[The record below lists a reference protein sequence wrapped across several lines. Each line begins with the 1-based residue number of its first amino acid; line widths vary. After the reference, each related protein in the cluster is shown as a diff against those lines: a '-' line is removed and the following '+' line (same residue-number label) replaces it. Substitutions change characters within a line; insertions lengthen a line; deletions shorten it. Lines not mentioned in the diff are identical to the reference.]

1 MLAPPARAI
10 QKEPR
15 LPRRGRIA
23 TLTLIVVLAIG
34 VSACGSSSSSSSS
47 TSANGSGA
55 ATTAQGTTSLPKT
68 KFLLH
73 AGLAFGAF
81 HHFIYK
87 PYKAGN
93 LTGGGLFSHKLNL
106 VKAGLAGL
114 FAYHEV
120 KLALVD
126 AKSSPLLT
134 KLLSPL
140 TALASE
146 LQSLGTK
153 LKGGTIDGAAIEGAN
168 SRVAVTSAASQAAG
182 ATVSETTPSA
192 SQLAGG

>member
-1 MLAPPARAI
+1 MPV
-10 QKEPR
+10 
-15 LPRRGRIA
+15 RGRIA
-23 TLTLIVVLAIG
+23 TLALIVVLALG
-34 VSACGSSSSSSSS
+34 VSACGSSSS
-47 TSANGSGA
+47 TSGSAGGG
-55 ATTAQGTTSLPKT
+55 ATTTHTSLPKT
-68 KFLLH
+68 KFILH

-87 PYKAGN
+87 PYKAGK
-93 LTGGGLFSHKLNL
+93 LTGGGIFSHKLNL

-126 AKSSPLLT
+126 AQSSPLLT

-140 TALASE
+140 TALSNK
-146 LQSLGTK
+146 LQSLGSA
-153 LKGGTIDGAAIEGAN
+153 LKGGSVDGAAIEGAN
-168 SRVAVTSAASQAAG
+168 TQAAVTSAASQAAG
-182 ATVSETTPSA
+182 ATITDATPSA